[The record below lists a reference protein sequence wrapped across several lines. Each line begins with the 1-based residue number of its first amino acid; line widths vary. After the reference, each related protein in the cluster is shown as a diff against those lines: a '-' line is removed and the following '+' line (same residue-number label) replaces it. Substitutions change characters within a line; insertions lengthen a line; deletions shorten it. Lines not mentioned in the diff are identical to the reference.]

1 MFFGSAA
8 RKELDEV
15 KNELAQCRESEGALR
30 ARVAELEAQLSMQ
43 GGALADSAAQL
54 AARQDI
60 AQRLGQFAVTLES
73 SQQSVSH
80 MADQLKAGIA
90 QIDEARNMSATS
102 GGAMIRLVADIGS
115 LSARSEAASGS
126 VAALGERTSKIAGI
140 VNLIK
145 EIADQT
151 NLLALNAAIEA
162 ARAGEQGRGFAVV
175 ADEVRKLAERTTKA
189 TAEISTLVSQIE
201 ADTGSA
207 TASMGSLADEA
218 RRFASEG
225 DSATSD
231 MQRLLDLTSRMERTL
246 AASAL
251 RSFVEL
257 AKMDHLAYKFSIY
270 QAFFGLNGLT
280 ARDVSDHTACRLGR
294 WYYDGDGARYCS
306 RLPGFRDVDAPHAA
320 VHRHGREALEALG
333 ASNPAAGVEALG
345 LMEAASVM
353 VFDALERIAGEGEAD
368 PGLLQA
374 ST

>member
-8 RKELDEV
+8 RKELEEV
-15 KNELAQCRESEGALR
+15 RNELAQCRESESALR
-30 ARVAELEAQLSMQ
+30 ARVAELEAQLATHGSE
-43 GGALADSAAQL
+43 LAATSAQL
-54 AARQDI
+54 ASRQDV
-60 AQRLGQFAVTLES
+60 AQRLGQFAATLES
-73 SQQSVSH
+73 SQQSVGH
-80 MADQLKAGIA
+80 MAEQLKAGIA
-90 QIDEARNMSATS
+90 QVNEARSMSSSS

-126 VAALGERTSKIAGI
+126 VAALGERTAKIAGI

-189 TAEISTLVSQIE
+189 TAEISSLVSQIE

-218 RRFASEG
+218 RRFAGEG
-225 DSATSD
+225 DTATAD
-231 MQRLLDLTSRMERTL
+231 MHRLLDLTTRMEHSL

-257 AKMDHLAYKFSIY
+257 AKMDHLAYKFGIY

-306 RLPGFRDVDAPHAA
+306 RLPGFREIELPHSA

-333 ASNPAAGVEALG
+333 GGNPGAGVYSLG
-345 LMEAASVM
+345 EMEAASVE
-353 VFDALERIAGEGEAD
+353 VFAALERIAREGEAD
-368 PGLLQA
+368 PGLLQPG
-374 ST
+374 S

>member
-1 MFFGSAA
+1 MFFGTAA

-15 KNELAQCRESEGALR
+15 KNELALCRESEGTLR

-43 GGALADSAAQL
+43 GGALADTAAQL
-54 AARQDI
+54 ASRQDI
-60 AQRLGQFAVTLES
+60 AQRLGQFAGTLES

-80 MADQLKAGIA
+80 MAEQLKAGIA
-90 QIDEARNMSATS
+90 QINEARSMSSSS

-201 ADTGSA
+201 SDTGSA

-231 MQRLLDLTSRMERTL
+231 MQRLLDLTTRMERTL

-257 AKMDHLAYKFSIY
+257 AKMDHLAYKFAIY

-306 RLPGFRDVDAPHAA
+306 RVPGFRDIDAPHAA

-333 ASNPAAGVEALG
+333 AGNPVAGVEALG
-345 LMEAASVM
+345 LMEAASVQ